1 MVDRITAL
9 IKEKGLSINAV
20 EKALG
25 FGNGAIKRFNTS
37 SPSIDKI
44 IALSDFLNVSVEYLL
59 FGKNKSSSPNKLS
72 DDEQELINLYTQ
84 LNRDDR
90 IRIHERAEVLLEQS
104 KQKHLDSLFQPT
116 FKSKFIDIF
125 DLPVSAGTGESLT
138 SDYKDLCAVKLN
150 ESTSQ
155 ASFAVRVSGDS
166 MEPLYV
172 NGDILLIALQESVD
186 PDEIGIFIINGEGY
200 VKKYGGDRLIS
211 LNSKYED
218 IMIHDYDNVLCKGKV
233 LCKLE
238 KSDII

>member
-1 MVDRITAL
+1 MSIV
-9 IKEKGLSINAV
+9 LS
-20 EKALG
+20 
-25 FGNGAIKRFNTS
+25 
-37 SPSIDKI
+37 
-44 IALSDFLNVSVEYLL
+44 
-59 FGKNKSSSPNKLS
+59 
-72 DDEQELINLYTQ
+72 Q
-84 LNRDDR
+84 
-90 IRIHERAEVLLEQS
+90 
-104 KQKHLDSLFQPT
+104 